1 MVNCFIVQ
9 GISVTVSV
17 IFNPFRCV
25 FITFIS
31 KLDKKMAEQEEE
43 TKKSVIFAVDNNR
56 IVFSDSSVPI
66 SAQELRSLDKDEEHD
81 DEDSSPKVTSR
92 SVSPEAPSYKPRD
105 MDAESESV
113 SSTHP
118 HQWHGFFRKFKRGP
132 TSTLHGFHPTLHSI
146 KRLTKRSTRK
156 IIETIP
162 TLPDDL
168 DAELHCFEA
177 SWTNFSLADLKSA
190 TNNFSPEN
198 LIGEGG
204 YSKVYKGHLEDGQ
217 MIAVKRLIRG
227 TPEEMTSDFL
237 SELGILVH
245 VNHPNIAHI
254 IGYGIEDG
262 MHLVLPLSQY
272 GSLAS
277 LLSGKK
283 EKLEWGARYNIAI
296 GTASGLS
303 YLHEAC
309 QRRIIHRDIKAANI
323 LLSEDFEPKISD
335 FGLAKWLP
343 DQWLNLTVNQFEGT
357 FGYLAP
363 EIFMNGFIDEKT
375 DVYAYGV
382 LLLEII
388 TGRPALDESR
398 KSLVMWAKPLITS
411 KNFEE
416 LLDPQ
421 LSGSCDLEQL
431 NCIVSVASLCI
442 NHIPT
447 ERPKMGQVYRM
458 LKGDE
463 GIPDCNKKFQKSISF
478 RKGESVE
485 LYDPE
490 LLQDDGNK
498 KFQKSISFRKGT
510 SVELY
515 DPDLLQ
521 DDLDSLQDDVNDQN
535 QIALE
540 L

>member
-1 MVNCFIVQ
+1 
-9 GISVTVSV
+9 
-17 IFNPFRCV
+17 
-25 FITFIS
+25 
-31 KLDKKMAEQEEE
+31 MAEEE
-43 TKKSVIFAVDNNR
+43 TKKSVIFAVANNR
-56 IVFSDSSVPI
+56 IIFSDPSVPI
-66 SAQELRSLDKDEEHD
+66 FAEELGSLDKDEDHHD
-81 DEDSSPKVTSR
+81 EGEINSEPSSPKATGR
-92 SVSPEAPSYKPRD
+92 SASPENSCSPSYKARD
-105 MDAESESV
+105 VDSASV
-113 SSTHP
+113 SDANP
-118 HQWHGFFRKFKRGP
+118 HQWHGFLRKIKKGS

-146 KRLTKRSTRK
+146 KRLTRRRSRK
-156 IIETIP
+156 IAETIP
-162 TLPDDL
+162 TLPRDL

-177 SWTNFSLADLKSA
+177 SWTNFSLTDLKSA

-204 YSKVYKGHLEDGQ
+204 YSEVYKGHLHDGQ
-217 MIAVKRLIRG
+217 LIAVKRLIRG

-245 VNHPNIAHI
+245 VKHPNISHI
-254 IGYGIEDG
+254 IGYGVEGG
-262 MHLVLPLSQY
+262 MHLVLPLSQH

-277 LLSGKK
+277 LLSGQKA
-283 EKLEWGARYNIAI
+283 KLEWGTRYNIAI

-343 DQWLNLTVNQFEGT
+343 DQWLNLTVSQFEGT

-363 EIFMNGFIDEKT
+363 EIFMNGLIDEKT

-388 TGRPALDESR
+388 TGRPALDESQ

-411 KNFEE
+411 KNFKE
-416 LLDPQ
+416 LLDPH

-458 LKGDE
+458 LKGEE
-463 GIPDCNKKFQKSISF
+463 GIP
-478 RKGESVE
+478 
-485 LYDPE
+485 
-490 LLQDDGNK
+490 DGNK
-498 KFQKSISFRKGT
+498 KFQKRLAFRKGK

-515 DPDLLQ
+515 DSDYDPDSLQ
-521 DDLDSLQDDVNDQN
+521 DDLDSLEDDLNPQK

>member
-1 MVNCFIVQ
+1 
-9 GISVTVSV
+9 
-17 IFNPFRCV
+17 
-25 FITFIS
+25 
-31 KLDKKMAEQEEE
+31 MAEEEK
-43 TKKSVIFAVDNNR
+43 KKSVVFAVGNKR
-56 IVFSDSSVPI
+56 IIFSDPSVPI
-66 SAQELRSLDKDEEHD
+66 SAEELGSLDKDED
-81 DEDSSPKVTSR
+81 NNDEDEINPEPNLPKATSR
-92 SVSPEAPSYKPRD
+92 SASPANSCSPSCKAREID
-105 MDAESESV
+105 SDSV
-113 SSTHP
+113 SETNSQ
-118 HQWHGFFRKFKRGP
+118 QWHGFLKKIKKGS

-146 KRLTKRSTRK
+146 KRLTRRRSRK
-156 IIETIP
+156 IAETIP
-162 TLPDDL
+162 TLPRDL

-190 TNNFSPEN
+190 TNNFRREN

-204 YSKVYKGHLEDGQ
+204 YSEVYKGHLHDGQ
-217 MIAVKRLIRG
+217 LIAVKRLIRG

-245 VNHPNIAHI
+245 VKHPNISHV
-254 IGYGIEDG
+254 IGYGVEGG
-262 MHLVLPLSQY
+262 MHLVLPLSQH

-277 LLSGKK
+277 LLSGQKG
-283 EKLEWGARYNIAI
+283 KLEWGVRYNIAI

-343 DQWLNLTVNQFEGT
+343 DQWLNLTVSQFEGT

-363 EIFMNGFIDEKT
+363 EIFTDGLIDEKT

-388 TGRPALDESR
+388 TGRPAIDESQ
-398 KSLVMWAKPLITS
+398 KSLVMWAKPFITS

-421 LSGSCDLEQL
+421 LSGSCDLEQF

-442 NHIPT
+442 NYIPT
-447 ERPKMGQVYRM
+447 ERPKMSQVYRM
-458 LKGDE
+458 LKGE
-463 GIPDCNKKFQKSISF
+463 EAIPDSSKKFQKKPGF
-478 RKGESVE
+478 RKGKSVE
-485 LYDPE
+485 LYDS
-490 LLQDDGNK
+490 DD
-498 KFQKSISFRKGT
+498 
-510 SVELY
+510 

-521 DDLDSLQDDVNDQN
+521 DDINQQN
-535 QIALE
+535 KMALE

>member
-1 MVNCFIVQ
+1 
-9 GISVTVSV
+9 
-17 IFNPFRCV
+17 
-25 FITFIS
+25 
-31 KLDKKMAEQEEE
+31 MAEEE
-43 TKKSVIFAVDNNR
+43 TKKSVVFAVGNNK
-56 IVFSDSSVPI
+56 IIFSDPSVPI
-66 SAQELRSLDKDEEHD
+66 SAEELGSLDKDEDHH
-81 DEDSSPKVTSR
+81 DEDEIDPKPSSPTATGR
-92 SVSPEAPSYKPRD
+92 SSSPESSCSPSYKPRD
-105 MDAESESV
+105 MDPDSV
-113 SSTHP
+113 SDPNP
-118 HQWHGFFRKFKRGP
+118 HQWHGFLRKIKRGS

-146 KRLTKRSTRK
+146 KRLTRRRSRK
-156 IIETIP
+156 IAETIP
-162 TLPDDL
+162 ALPHDL

-177 SWTNFSLADLKSA
+177 SWTNFSLAELKHA
-190 TNNFSPEN
+190 TNNFSREN

-204 YSKVYKGHLEDGQ
+204 YSEVYKGHLPDGQ
-217 MIAVKRLIRG
+217 FIAVKRLIRG

-245 VNHPNIAHI
+245 VKHPNISHV
-254 IGYGIEDG
+254 IGYGVEGG
-262 MHLVLPLSQY
+262 MHLVLPLSQH

-277 LLSGKK
+277 LLSGQKG
-283 EKLEWGARYNIAI
+283 KLEWGTRYNIAI

-343 DQWLNLTVNQFEGT
+343 DQWLNLTVSQFEGT

-363 EIFMNGFIDEKT
+363 EIFMNGLIDEKT

-388 TGRPALDESR
+388 TGRPALDESQ

-411 KNFEE
+411 KKFDE

-431 NCIVSVASLCI
+431 HCIVSVASLCI

-447 ERPKMGQVYRM
+447 ERPKMSQVYRM
-458 LKGDE
+458 LIGEESILD
-463 GIPDCNKKFQKSISF
+463 GSKKFQKRLAF
-478 RKGESVE
+478 RKGKSVE
-485 LYDPE
+485 LYDS
-490 LLQDDGNK
+490 D
-498 KFQKSISFRKGT
+498 
-510 SVELY
+510 Y
-515 DPDLLQ
+515 DPDDLLQ
-521 DDLDSLQDDVNDQN
+521 DDLNQQN
-535 QIALE
+535 EIALE